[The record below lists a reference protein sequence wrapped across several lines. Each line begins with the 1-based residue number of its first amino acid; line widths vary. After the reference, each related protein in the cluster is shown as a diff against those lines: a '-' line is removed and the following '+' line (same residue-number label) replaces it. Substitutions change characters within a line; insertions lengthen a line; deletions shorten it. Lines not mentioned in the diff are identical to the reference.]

1 MATSPPRAALVA
13 RPSGRAPRS
22 RTWSKLAGQAGRGGG
37 PAPRRR
43 AWSKPLLCLA
53 CAVAVLPHEA
63 RGQAAAGRQIGTPG
77 ADAEENGRQ
86 TGWLGIRVDIRM
98 AFPGPLRDSIAVV
111 VADVYPGGPADM
123 GGVARGD
130 RLLAV
135 DGVAFDGW
143 EAWGRFTAGL
153 APGRALRLALLRD
166 GTPHEATVVA
176 GEPPSAGGRVAP
188 RLAADPLAW
197 RDLAGTQAR
206 MMRTMDSLLRV
217 AASRMGEV
225 ERSWTRT
232 RSFDLLIGRV
242 GPVGR
247 RDSLAPNALRR
258 VHGPIQASSA
268 DALPVE
274 GGGGPSLRSFRNET
288 AWPAPMMTPALLRN
302 PFVFGGALAR
312 DLTEEL
318 GRYFGRPAGVLII
331 DVLPRTPAAMAGFQ
345 PGDVIV
351 SVDGRATPALAT
363 LRAALAD
370 KGPPYEIDVVRQGS
384 RTLVRYPRP

>member
-1 MATSPPRAALVA
+1 MAPSFPRAAFAA
-13 RPSGRAPRS
+13 RPLGLARTLGRTLGRTLRP
-22 RTWSKLAGQAGRGGG
+22 RTWSG
-37 PAPRRR
+37 
-43 AWSKPLLCLA
+43 PLLCLA
-53 CAVAVLPHEA
+53 CAVAVLPLEA
-63 RGQAAAGRQIGTPG
+63 RGQAAAGRQIDMPG
-77 ADAEENGRQ
+77 ADPEEHGRQ

-111 VADVYPGGPADM
+111 VADVYPGGPADV

-176 GEPPSAGGRVAP
+176 GEPPLAGGRVAP

-225 ERSWTRT
+225 ERSWSRT

-247 RDSLAPNALRR
+247 RDSLAPTALRR
-258 VHGPIQASSA
+258 VHGPIRASSA

-274 GGGGPSLRSFRNET
+274 GGGGPSLRSFRNENEA
-288 AWPAPMMTPALLRN
+288 AWPAPMMTPALLHN

-331 DVLPRTPAAMAGFQ
+331 DVLPRTPAATAGFQ

-351 SVDGRATPALAT
+351 SVDGRETPALAT

-384 RTLVRYPRP
+384 RTLVRYPRR

>member
-1 MATSPPRAALVA
+1 MALSPPRAASLA
-13 RPSGRAPRS
+13 RSLGRTPRS
-22 RTWSKLAGQAGRGGG
+22 
-37 PAPRRR
+37 R

-63 RGQAAAGRQIGTPG
+63 HGQASAGRQIGAPTTDP
-77 ADAEENGRQ
+77 EEAGQQ
-86 TGWLGIRVDIRM
+86 TGWLGIRVDIRI
-98 AFPGPLRDSIAVV
+98 AFAGPFRDSIAVV
-111 VADVYPGGPADM
+111 VADVYPGGPADK

-130 RLLAV
+130 RLLAA

-143 EAWGRFTAGL
+143 EVWGRFTSGL

-176 GEPPSAGGRVAP
+176 SEPPSAGGRVVP
-188 RLAADPLAW
+188 RLAADPLA
-197 RDLAGTQAR
+197 RRNFAGTQAR

-225 ERSWTRT
+225 ERSWSRT
-232 RSFDLLIGRV
+232 RSFDLLIGWP
-242 GPVGR
+242 GPAGR
-247 RDSLAPNALRR
+247 RDSLA
-258 VHGPIQASSA
+258 A
-268 DALPVE
+268 DALPAE
-274 GGGGPSLRSFRNET
+274 GGGGPSLRSFRSET
-288 AWPAPMMTPALLRN
+288 AWPAPMMTPALLHN

-331 DVLPRTPAAMAGFQ
+331 DVLPRTPAATAGFQ

-351 SVDGRATPALAT
+351 SVDDRETPALAT

-370 KGPPYEIDVVRQGS
+370 KGPPYEINVVRQGS
-384 RTLVRYPRP
+384 RTLVRYPRR